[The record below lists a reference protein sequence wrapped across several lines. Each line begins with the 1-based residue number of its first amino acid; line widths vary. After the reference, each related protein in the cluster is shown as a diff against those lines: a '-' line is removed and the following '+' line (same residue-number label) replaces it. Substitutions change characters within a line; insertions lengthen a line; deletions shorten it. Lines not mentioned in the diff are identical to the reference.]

1 MVSVSKPSAVFFISI
16 RRSISQVCHFDQKKT
31 SVNETRTQKL
41 ILQQLANNYKD
52 EGGQHKQ
59 DDIANDKDERFK
71 CKMNVLNME
80 LNTKR

>member
-52 EGGQHKQ
+52 EGGGQHKQ

-71 CKMNVLNME
+71 
-80 LNTKR
+80 